1 MNGKEIVK
9 DIMNKNNVSNSTLAS
24 RLNISQPTLWDRL
37 NNKNVKDISIPLLT
51 DILRSLDYKLTI
63 VPRSKRLN
71 DDEYE
76 VNQ

>member
-9 DIMNKNNVSNSTLAS
+9 DIMDKNDISNSTLAS
-24 RLNISQPTLWDRL
+24 RLNITQATLWDRL

-51 DILRSLDYKLTI
+51 EILRSIDYKLTI